1 MDNPLQKYVDIFNKR
16 DSWVQPALTAV
27 QAQYL
32 IDALDIFDKISDF
45 TPVEVPVEIDR
56 KFHDNLCAIMV
67 DIIMYQ
73 GMKEE
78 INGET
83 DRQE

>member
-1 MDNPLQKYVDIFNKR
+1 MTNPLQKYADIFDKR
-16 DSWVQPALTAV
+16 DSWVQPALTAK

-32 IDALDIFDKISDF
+32 IDTLDLFDSSWSSR
-45 TPVEVPVEIDR
+45 IDR
-56 KFHDNLCAIMV
+56 EFHDGLCAIMV

-83 DRQE
+83 DKQE

>member
-1 MDNPLQKYVDIFNKR
+1 MDNPLQKYADIFDKR
-16 DSWVQPALTAV
+16 DSWVQPALTAE

-32 IDALDIFDKISDF
+32 IDTLDLYDKVLRSGLNG
-45 TPVEVPVEIDR
+45 TTEIDR
-56 KFHDNLCAIMV
+56 KLHDNLCAIMV

-78 INGET
+78 INGKT
-83 DRQE
+83 DKQE

>member
-1 MDNPLQKYVDIFNKR
+1 MTNPLQKYADIFDKR
-16 DSWVQPALTAV
+16 DSWVQPALTAN

-32 IDALDIFDKISDF
+32 IHTLDLYDKVLSSPLNGTTEF
-45 TPVEVPVEIDR
+45 DR
-56 KFHDNLCAIMV
+56 KLHDNLCAIMV
-67 DIIMYQ
+67 DIIMYE

-83 DRQE
+83 DKQE

>member
-16 DSWVQPALTAV
+16 DSWVQPALTAE

-32 IDALDIFDKISDF
+32 IDTLDLYDKVLRSGLNG
-45 TPVEVPVEIDR
+45 TTEIDR
-56 KFHDNLCAIMV
+56 KLHDNLCAIMV

-78 INGET
+78 INGKT
-83 DRQE
+83 DKQE

>member
-1 MDNPLQKYVDIFNKR
+1 MDNPLQKYADIFDKR

-32 IDALDIFDKISDF
+32 IDALDLFDKVM
-45 TPVEVPVEIDR
+45 TAPVGKPAEWDR

>member
-16 DSWVQPALTAV
+16 DSWVQPALTAE

-32 IDALDIFDKISDF
+32 IDTLDLYDKVLRSGING
-45 TPVEVPVEIDR
+45 TTEIDR

-78 INGET
+78 INGKT
-83 DRQE
+83 DKQE